1 MAASDNKH
9 VVFDVVGTCVSY
21 EAFYEAIEARIG
33 DRLRELNIGSRLFGY
48 AWMEAGEKEYTYLS
62 LSGSYLVYWTVFR
75 GIFYRTLWQAGVK
88 EPRKLC
94 TDEDREFLLDA
105 YKQLKP
111 RAGLTECFAKLRGA
125 GFTVWALTSGDVSRV
140 TGYFSAAGIDFP
152 KANFVS
158 CDEIGVGKPSPACYK
173 YVLDK
178 FPAENRVT
186 WFAAGHMWDAAAA
199 RRSGFK
205 GAWVSEWEL
214 EQCED
219 VFGGMDV
226 VADSLPALADGI
238 IAAAA
243 KA

>member
-1 MAASDNKH
+1 M
-9 VVFDVVGTCVSY
+9 
-21 EAFYEAIEARIG
+21 
-33 DRLRELNIGSRLFGY
+33 FGY

-62 LSGSYLVYWTVFR
+62 LSGNYQVYWTVFR

-94 TDEDREFLLDA
+94 TDEDREFLLAA
-105 YKQLKP
+105 YKTLKP
-111 RAGLTECFAKLRGA
+111 RAGLTECFEKLRSA

-140 TGYFSAAGIDFP
+140 TGYFAAAGIDFP

-178 FPAENRVT
+178 FPADNRVT

-199 RRSGFK
+199 RKSGY
-205 GAWVSEWEL
+205 VLS
-214 EQCED
+214 
-219 VFGGMDV
+219 
-226 VADSLPALADGI
+226 S
-238 IAAAA
+238 
-243 KA
+243 